1 MANLRRLIDLDKID
15 PIYFPSTEM
24 DGLDVVRY
32 LNTLPTVDA
41 VPVGEIIFHHLI
53 IDKDGIPELK
63 LQLGERTLTL
73 RKKDPLDVVEVVRC
87 KKCINGIYDE
97 SNNIYKCVKS
107 TNYDPEYNDW
117 FGFVSYHNADYYC
130 ADGERR
136 TDG

>member
-1 MANLRRLIDLDKID
+1 MAKRRLIDLDEIKPID
-15 PIYFPSTEM
+15 FPSIEM

-32 LNTLPTVDA
+32 LDTLPTVDA